1 MVSCLFRMATNSGFQ
16 LLDQGPKDRLKWLC
30 REQRMESRENEDD
43 LEVLVVTM
51 AQLSLAGKHPRPL
64 PIWGQIKSLTANG

>member
-1 MVSCLFRMATNSGFQ
+1 
-16 LLDQGPKDRLKWLC
+16 
-30 REQRMESRENEDD
+30 MESSENEDD

-51 AQLSLAGKHPRPL
+51 AQLSLARKHPCPL